1 MQEFATQPDLAL
13 FAKKTDLDLLT
24 IGWEYRILSKPER
37 PAWGIGNFDPSPF
50 SYLSFSSTS
59 TSMNTYLTIFQQN
72 VSHIFHAPTY
82 F

>member
-37 PAWGIGNFDPSPF
+37 PA
-50 SYLSFSSTS
+50 
-59 TSMNTYLTIFQQN
+59 
-72 VSHIFHAPTY
+72 
-82 F
+82 